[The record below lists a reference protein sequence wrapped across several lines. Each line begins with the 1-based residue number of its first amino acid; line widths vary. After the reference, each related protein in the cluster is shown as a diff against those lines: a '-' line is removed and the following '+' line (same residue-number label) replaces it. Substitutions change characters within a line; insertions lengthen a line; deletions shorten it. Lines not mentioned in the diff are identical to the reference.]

1 MSRNKNPHWGVSHP
15 ALYRFTH
22 NYLAV
27 ASVLILLVIILLS
40 VFAPYLTPYEFE
52 ATDLLQIRKP
62 PSQKHLLGT
71 DSVGRDVLTRLL
83 YAGRISILVG
93 ISTALIQVLL
103 GTVLG
108 AVSGYYG
115 GAIDQV
121 LSRIADAL
129 LSFPFFV
136 IAMSVT
142 AIIGRGTD
150 KLILTIGLL
159 YWPKLFRIV
168 RGNIR
173 RLKGQDFVTSA
184 VALGMSS
191 MDIIRTHLI
200 PNTMSA
206 VLVAAIL
213 SVAQGIILEASLSFL
228 GLGVQ
233 PPQASWGNMLS
244 DAQSLSI
251 LTNNWWMWI
260 PAGLCV
266 IITVL
271 SINFIG
277 EGIQDSLDPRRKER

>member
-1 MSRNKNPHWGVSHP
+1 MSRNKNSHRGVSHP

-150 KLILTIGLL
+150 KLI
-159 YWPKLFRIV
+159 
-168 RGNIR
+168 
-173 RLKGQDFVTSA
+173 
-184 VALGMSS
+184 
-191 MDIIRTHLI
+191 
-200 PNTMSA
+200 
-206 VLVAAIL
+206 
-213 SVAQGIILEASLSFL
+213 
-228 GLGVQ
+228 
-233 PPQASWGNMLS
+233 
-244 DAQSLSI
+244 
-251 LTNNWWMWI
+251 
-260 PAGLCV
+260 
-266 IITVL
+266 
-271 SINFIG
+271 
-277 EGIQDSLDPRRKER
+277 